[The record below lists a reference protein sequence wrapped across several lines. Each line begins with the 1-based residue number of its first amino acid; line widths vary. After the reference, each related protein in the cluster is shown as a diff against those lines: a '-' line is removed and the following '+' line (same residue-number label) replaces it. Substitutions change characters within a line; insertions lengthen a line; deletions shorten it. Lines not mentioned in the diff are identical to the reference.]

1 MVLHC
6 SPCEGRTCFCMGLIS
21 RKLADSY
28 FCFGLA
34 LLHSLSHF
42 FFLYWSPSLSL
53 CTVSDLISSN
63 IDEILSIS
71 PSANVFVFGNF
82 NIHHKDW
89 LTDSGGNDRPGE
101 LCYNFS
107 VSNDFTKMVN
117 FHTRIPDSNS
127 HSAILLDV
135 FLSSD
140 ASICFTMTFPP
151 LENSDHVAVSVLL
164 TFHQIH
170 NGMPCFIAW
179 LRRLPFESFFSII
192 S

>member
-1 MVLHC
+1 M
-6 SPCEGRTCFCMGLIS
+6 
-21 RKLADSY
+21 
-28 FCFGLA
+28 
-34 LLHSLSHF
+34 
-42 FFLYWSPSLSL
+42 SL
-53 CTVSDLISSN
+53 CTFSDSISSN